1 MSPIAVNQV
10 FRHIPTSLD
19 LNGPVLSFTT
29 QPTTTFGDAGSNAT
43 LTGIATVSFPGNPS
57 PDNTGTITYQWYG
70 PGGALTNGTKYSGAT
85 TSTLTINNLQTP
97 DDSSVGYYV
106 EAAYTH
112 STETGNAVNEPLKSN
127 TATLNVYP
135 TITISTQP
143 VNTTTATDENA
154 VFTVVATLSDSRFGS
169 LTNQWSQGGTALTDR
184 TNPLVSGSRTQ
195 ELTIEKTSTA
205 DTTIGF
211 NASIVV
217 NGRTISQSSNTVDF
231 IGVDPRNILNFE
243 AFDVTNEAFTSR
255 QVNLDDVE
263 TFTLNNSTFGSD
275 YSIIQFHSPEQP
287 FTLRMAI
294 HAARGA
300 SNGSRSGGQGGVSNV
315 SLDIKEDTE
324 YTIIGIANNS
334 AVFIY
339 EGSTLILVVGQGGSA
354 GTGGNG
360 GAGGGVTGNGA
371 AGSGTG
377 AGSGG
382 SVPSNLTLAGVH
394 GSVLAGA
401 SINLYSGDSIATAPN
416 PGRTITCS
424 RGNYWIDRGISACSN
439 NSSSDIPFRY
449 IDGTQEADSAEILR
463 GFKPGY
469 TVTNTSGAGTN
480 NGGRGGNGA
489 VGGTG
494 GVNGGGG
501 GGGSGY
507 TNGTVSVLSSTQGGN
522 DTDSSFIIFSL
533 APAAV
538 EVTFSISREAG
549 DANSVT
555 YRLVEGD
562 GPGSMTFGPNGGT
575 QRHTIAI
582 GSVYNLSST
591 SKSGPGSLGLRISG
605 NTLQLDDRR
614 GAGADSDW
622 NDLQVT
628 PNYGRWNGTG
638 QYRLDARLP

>member
-1 MSPIAVNQV
+1 MSPIAINQV

-29 QPTTTFGDAGSNAT
+29 QPTGSFNDAGGNAT
-43 LTGIATVSFPGNPS
+43 ITGIATVSFPGNPS
-57 PDNTGTITYQWYG
+57 PDNSGTITYQWYG
-70 PGGALTNGTKYSGAT
+70 PSGALTEGSKYTGTAT
-85 TSTLTINNLQTP
+85 TTLTISNLQTP
-97 DDSSVGYYV
+97 SDSGGYYV
-106 EAAYTH
+106 EASYTP
-112 STETGNAVNEPLKSN
+112 STETGNATNEPLKSN
-127 TATLNVYP
+127 TAAVSVYP

-154 VFTVVATLSDSRFGS
+154 EFTVVATLSDTSFGS
-169 LTNQWSQGGTALTDR
+169 LTNQWSQGGTNLTDG
-184 TNPLVSGSRTQ
+184 TNPFVGGSNTQ
-195 ELTIEKTSTA
+195 TLTIEKTN
-205 DTTIGF
+205 TTTTQIGF
-211 NASIVV
+211 TASITV
-217 NGRTISQSSNTVDF
+217 NGRKITQSSNTVDF
-231 IGVDPRNILNFE
+231 IGVAPRNILNFE
-243 AFDVTNEAFTSR
+243 AFDVGSQAFKSQ
-255 QVNLDDVE
+255 QVNLDDVD
-263 TFTLNNSTFGSD
+263 TFTLNSSTFGSD

-287 FTLRMAI
+287 FTLRMGI

-300 SNGSRSGGQGGVSNV
+300 SSGGNSGGQGGVSNV

-324 YTIIGIANNS
+324 YTIIGVSNNT
-334 AVFIY
+334 AVYIY

-371 AGSGTG
+371 AGSGSG

-382 SVPSNLTLAGVH
+382 VVPSNLTLAGVH

-401 SINLYSGDSIATAPN
+401 SINLYSGDSIASAPN
-416 PGRTITCS
+416 AGKTITCS
-424 RGNYWIDRGISACSN
+424 RGNYWINQGVSACSN
-439 NSSSDIPFRY
+439 NSSSDILFRY
-449 IDGTQEADSAEILR
+449 SDGTQETDSAEIVR

-469 TVTNTSGAGTN
+469 TVSNTAGAGTN
-480 NGGRGGNGA
+480 NGGKGGNGA
-489 VGGTG
+489 VGGKG

-507 TNGTVSVLSSTQGGN
+507 TNGTVSVLTSTQGGN
-522 DTDSSFIIFSL
+522 NTDSSFIIFSL

-549 DANSVT
+549 DANTVT
-555 YRLVEGD
+555 YSLAEGD
-562 GPGSMTFGPNGGT
+562 GPSSMTFGPNGGT

-582 GSVYNLSST
+582 GSVYNLTST